1 MQTVTVETRIQASP
15 QRCFDAARDIDLH
28 VESLA
33 HTGERAI
40 AGKTSGLIGLGEVV
54 TWQGRHFGIV
64 QRFTSKI
71 TALEAPHFFQDTMQR
86 GAFRSFVHD
95 HFFIAGNDGTLMRDV
110 LTFSAPL
117 GILGRLV
124 ERLVLREYLRR
135 LLVGR
140 AEVIRRAVE
149 KD

>member
-1 MQTVTVETRIQASP
+1 VQTVIVETRIAASP

-40 AGKTSGLIGLGEVV
+40 AGKTSGLIGLGEEV
-54 TWQGRHFGIV
+54 TWRGRHFGIV

-71 TALEAPHFFQDTMQR
+71 TALDAPYFFQDTMQR

-95 HFFIAGNDGTLMRDV
+95 HYFLAEGDATLMRDV
-110 LTFSAPL
+110 LAFSAPL
-117 GILGRLV
+117 GLLGRMV
-124 ERLVLREYLRR
+124 ERLALREYLRR

-149 KD
+149 D

>member
-1 MQTVTVETRIQASP
+1 MQTVIVETRIAASP

-40 AGKTSGLIGLGEVV
+40 AGKTSGLIGLGEEV
-54 TWQGRHFGIV
+54 TWRGRHFGIV

-71 TALEAPHFFQDTMQR
+71 TALDAPYFFQDTMQR

-95 HFFIAGNDGTLMRDV
+95 HYFLAEGDATLMRDV
-110 LTFSAPL
+110 LAFSAPL
-117 GILGRLV
+117 GLLGRMV
-124 ERLVLREYLRR
+124 ERLALREYLRR

-149 KD
+149 D